1 MLITQGYLEEFVAD
15 VFTIIIYLGM
25 YKAIVF
31 ELYIKINK
39 ENLSLFL
46 LLSESFLNKYCFQ
59 IFLRESIFFK
69 LNSISPYFYILF
81 INFSVFYLK

>member
-1 MLITQGYLEEFVAD
+1 MLITQGYFEEFVAD

-46 LLSESFLNKYCFQ
+46 TLG
-59 IFLRESIFFK
+59 IFSK
-69 LNSISPYFYILF
+69 
-81 INFSVFYLK
+81 

>member
-1 MLITQGYLEEFVAD
+1 MLITQGYFEEFVAD

-39 ENLSLFL
+39 ENLSLSL
-46 LLSESFLNKYCFQ
+46 TLG
-59 IFLRESIFFK
+59 IFSK
-69 LNSISPYFYILF
+69 
-81 INFSVFYLK
+81 